1 MTKAYQKAK
10 IEQGISDLGCKKKK
24 SSKATASATAT
35 ALHKNTAFTEY
46 FTISGL
52 SIIQLVVVLVDCQA

>member
-10 IEQGISDLGCKKKK
+10 IEQGISDLGCEKK

-35 ALHKNTAFTEY
+35 ALHKNIAFTEY